1 MDEPPGKID
10 RAVPLPRTE
19 RKRERVREDGRH
31 ILLFSQSR
39 DIIAFRR
46 ENRSDRSEESRQ
58 GIEERNY
65 RSDPSWKAVFV
76 YR

>member
-1 MDEPPGKID
+1 MDDSPGEID

-19 RKRERVREDGRH
+19 RKRERERVREDGRH

-46 ENRSDRSEESRQ
+46 ENRSDRSEESR
-58 GIEERNY
+58 
-65 RSDPSWKAVFV
+65 
-76 YR
+76 